1 MGFLNKIF
9 GSKVKVPKFK
19 EIDPDKEIDEA
30 FKSIQQRLPEGQRVA
45 RSIAEADT
53 ETALAVL
60 EQFAPGSQAA
70 IQQQM
75 QNIQAGLRGEL
86 PEDVQRLI
94 TDRAAAQAFAGGFG
108 GSGAARALELR
119 DLGLTSLQRIDT
131 AMGQS
136 AQAFQTIRGLMP
148 QQQSVGSMFL
158 MPGQRIALAQSER
171 NMQYQ
176 RDLAAAQERA
186 KASPVASGLFNAAVS
201 IGGAALGGFMG
212 GKALGAAGGGALGGA
227 ASGAAS
233 SAVGGA
239 ASGGFMTSL
248 RGLGTRAKGFL
259 GIAPSSTLGGPVGMQ
274 SSFAPGAAPKFTP
287 MAGMP

>member
-9 GSKVKVPKFK
+9 GSKVKVPKFT

-45 RSIAEADT
+45 KSIAEADT

-70 IQQQM
+70 IRQQM

-86 PEDVQRLI
+86 PADVQRAI

-136 AQAFQTIRGLMP
+136 AQAFATIRGLMP
-148 QQQSVGSMFL
+148 QPQSVGSMFL
-158 MPGQRIALAQSER
+158 SPAARINLAQSER
-171 NMQYQ
+171 NLRYQ
-176 RDLAAAQERA
+176 RDLEAAKVAAQA
-186 KASPVASGLFNAAVS
+186 DPVTKGLVDVGVKVA
-201 IGGAALGGFMG
+201 GAALGAG
-212 GKALGAAGGGALGGA
+212 LGGGMGSSLGTSLASAG
-227 ASGAAS
+227 ASGI
-233 SAVGGA
+233 
-239 ASGGFMTSL
+239 
-248 RGLGTRAKGFL
+248 GT
-259 GIAPSSTLGGPVGMQ
+259 GIPQ
-274 SSFAPGAAPKFTP
+274 SSFSFGYGSGGGSMGGSVSGTAQPGFWKRFGQGL
-287 MAGMP
+287 AGSMMGG

>member
-9 GSKVKVPKFK
+9 GDKVKVPKFK

-70 IQQQM
+70 IRQQM

-86 PEDVQRLI
+86 PADVQRFI
-94 TDRAAAQAFAGGFG
+94 IDRSVAQARQGGFG
-108 GSGAARALELR
+108 GSGMARALELR

-136 AQAFQTIRGLMP
+136 AQAFATIRGLMP

-158 MPGQRIALAQSER
+158 SPAARINLAQSER

-176 RDLAAAQERA
+176 RDLAAAQVA
-186 KASPVASGLFNAAVS
+186 AQPDPV
-201 IGGAALGGFMG
+201 MG
-212 GKALGAAGGGALGGA
+212 
-227 ASGAAS
+227 
-233 SAVGGA
+233 
-239 ASGGFMTSL
+239 
-248 RGLGTRAKGFL
+248 
-259 GIAPSSTLGGPVGMQ
+259 GIAPTIAKVAGVGLGGILGAKTSFGRSFLGLGDNASVGE
-274 SSFAPGAAPKFTP
+274 AAGKAFKLF
-287 MAGMP
+287 G

>member
-9 GSKVKVPKFK
+9 GDKVKVPKFT

-60 EQFAPGSQAA
+60 EQFAPGSRAA
-70 IQQQM
+70 MQQQM

-94 TDRAAAQAFAGGFG
+94 TDRAAAQSFAGGFG

-131 AMGQS
+131 AMNQS
-136 AQAFQTIRGLMP
+136 AQAFQTFRSMMP
-148 QQQSVGSMFL
+148 QRQSVGSMFL
-158 MPGQRIALAQSER
+158 STQDRINLAQSER
-171 NMQYQ
+171 NLRYQ
-176 RDLAAAQERA
+176 RDLEAAKVAAQA
-186 KASPVASGLFNAAVS
+186 DPVTKGLVDVGVKVA
-201 IGGAALGGFMG
+201 GAALGAGLGGGMG
-212 GKALGAAGGGALGGA
+212 SSLGTSLASAGG
-227 ASGAAS
+227 SGI
-233 SAVGGA
+233 
-239 ASGGFMTSL
+239 
-248 RGLGTRAKGFL
+248 GT
-259 GIAPSSTLGGPVGMQ
+259 GIPQ
-274 SSFAPGAAPKFTP
+274 SSFSFGYGSGGGSMGGSVSGNAQPGFWKQFGRNL
-287 MAGMP
+287 AGSMMGG

>member
-9 GSKVKVPKFK
+9 GDKVKIPKFK

-45 RSIAEADT
+45 KSIAEADT

-70 IQQQM
+70 IRQQM

-86 PEDVQRLI
+86 PADVQRAI

-136 AQAFQTIRGLMP
+136 AQAFATIRGLMP

-158 MPGQRIALAQSER
+158 SPAARINLAQSER

-176 RDLAAAQERA
+176 RDLAAAQEAA
-186 KASPVASGLFNAAVS
+186 KADPVTKGLVDVGVKVA
-201 IGGAALGGFMG
+201 GAALGAGLGGGMG
-212 GKALGAAGGGALGGA
+212 SSLGTSLASAGG
-227 ASGAAS
+227 SGI
-233 SAVGGA
+233 
-239 ASGGFMTSL
+239 
-248 RGLGTRAKGFL
+248 GT
-259 GIAPSSTLGGPVGMQ
+259 GIPQ
-274 SSFAPGAAPKFTP
+274 SSFGLSYGGGGLGSMGGSVSGNAQPSFWKQFGRNL
-287 MAGMP
+287 AGSMLGG

>member
-9 GSKVKVPKFK
+9 GSKVKVPKFT

-60 EQFAPGSQAA
+60 EQFAPGSRAA
-70 IQQQM
+70 MQQQM

-94 TDRAAAQAFAGGFG
+94 TDRAAAQSFAGGFG

-131 AMGQS
+131 AMNQS
-136 AQAFQTIRGLMP
+136 AQAFQTFRSMMP
-148 QQQSVGSMFL
+148 QQRSVGSMFL
-158 MPGQRIALAQSER
+158 SPQDRISLAQSER

-186 KASPVASGLFNAAVS
+186 KASPVASGLFNTAVTLA
-201 IGGAALGGFMG
+201 GGALGGFMT
-212 GKALGAAGGGALGGA
+212 GKGLGTALGA
-227 ASGAAS
+227 SGA
-233 SAVGGA
+233 SAGA
-239 ASGGFMTSL
+239 GLPTEMFKGAPFLTPSQGTS
-248 RGLGTRAKGFL
+248 A
-259 GIAPSSTLGGPVGMQ
+259 
-274 SSFAPGAAPKFTP
+274 FTP
-287 MAGMP
+287 LPYDVAGPYIGR

>member
-9 GSKVKVPKFK
+9 GSKVKVPKFN

-30 FKSIQQRLPEGQRVA
+30 FRSIQQRLPEGQRVA
-45 RSIAEADT
+45 KSIAEADA

-86 PEDVQRLI
+86 PEDVQRLV

-148 QQQSVGSMFL
+148 QRQSVGSMFL
-158 MPGQRIALAQSER
+158 SPADRINLAQSER
-171 NMQYQ
+171 NARFQ
-176 RDLAAAQERA
+176 RDMEAAEIAAQA
-186 KASPVASGLFNAAVS
+186 DPVTSGLVKAGATL
-201 IGGAALGGFMG
+201 IGGAIGGP
-212 GKALGAAGGGALGGA
+212 LGASMGSQMFGGPSMGIDSAQSVGTGG
-227 ASGAAS
+227 S
-233 SAVGGA
+233 S
-239 ASGGFMTSL
+239 FMTSL
-248 RGLGTRAKGFL
+248 KGFGTRAKGFF

-274 SSFAPGAAPKFTP
+274 RSFAPGSAPGFTP
-287 MAGMP
+287 MAGMPSF

>member
-30 FKSIQQRLPEGQRVA
+30 FRSIQQRMPEGKRVA
-45 RSIAEADT
+45 RSIAEADA

-75 QNIQAGLRGEL
+75 QYSQAGLRGDL
-86 PEDVQRLI
+86 PEDVQRLV
-94 TDRAAAQAFAGGFG
+94 TDRAAARAFAGGFG

-136 AQAFQTIRGLMP
+136 AQAFATIRGLMP
-148 QQQSVGSMFL
+148 QQQSVSSMFL

-171 NMQYQ
+171 NARYQ
-176 RDLAAAQERA
+176 RDLEAAKVAAQADPVVKGLASVGA
-186 KASPVASGLFNAAVS
+186 KVAGSAIGAA
-201 IGGAALGGFMG
+201 IGGPAGAQMGSQMG
-212 GKALGAAGGGALGGA
+212 GSMFDGGRPPYQPQYSLPGGYAGPSLGYGSGGGGSV
-227 ASGAAS
+227 SGTAQP
-233 SAVGGA
+233 
-239 ASGGFMTSL
+239 GFFK
-248 RGLGTRAKGFL
+248 RFL
-259 GIAPSSTLGGPVGMQ
+259 GNLGSSMMGG
-274 SSFAPGAAPKFTP
+274 
-287 MAGMP
+287 

>member
-9 GSKVKVPKFK
+9 GDKVKVPKFK

-70 IQQQM
+70 IRQQM

-86 PEDVQRLI
+86 PADVQRAI

-108 GSGAARALELR
+108 GSGAARSLELR

-136 AQAFQTIRGLMP
+136 AQAFATIRGLMP

-158 MPGQRIALAQSER
+158 SPAARINLAQSER
-171 NMQYQ
+171 NMQYE
-176 RDLAAAQERA
+176 RDLLAAREAA
-186 KASPVASGLFNAAVS
+186 KADPVTKGLVDVGVKVA
-201 IGGAALGGFMG
+201 GAALGAGLGGGMG
-212 GKALGAAGGGALGGA
+212 SSLGTSLASAGGSGIGA
-227 ASGAAS
+227 
-233 SAVGGA
+233 
-239 ASGGFMTSL
+239 
-248 RGLGTRAKGFL
+248 
-259 GIAPSSTLGGPVGMQ
+259 GIPQ
-274 SSFAPGAAPKFTP
+274 SSFGLSY
-287 MAGMP
+287 GGGG

>member
-9 GSKVKVPKFK
+9 GDKVKVPKFK

-45 RSIAEADT
+45 KSIAEADT

-70 IQQQM
+70 IRQQM

-86 PEDVQRLI
+86 PADVQRAI

-131 AMGQS
+131 AMNQS
-136 AQAFQTIRGLMP
+136 AQAFQTFRSMMP

-158 MPGQRIALAQSER
+158 SPAARINLAQSER

-176 RDLAAAQERA
+176 RDLAAAQEAA
-186 KASPVASGLFNAAVS
+186 KADPVTKGLVDVGVKVA
-201 IGGAALGGFMG
+201 GAALGAGLGGGMG
-212 GKALGAAGGGALGGA
+212 SSLGTSLASAGGSGIGA
-227 ASGAAS
+227 
-233 SAVGGA
+233 
-239 ASGGFMTSL
+239 
-248 RGLGTRAKGFL
+248 
-259 GIAPSSTLGGPVGMQ
+259 GIPQ
-274 SSFAPGAAPKFTP
+274 SSFGLSYGGGGLGSMGGSVSGTVQPSFWKQFGRNL
-287 MAGMP
+287 AGSMMGG

>member
-9 GSKVKVPKFK
+9 GDKVKVPKFK

-30 FKSIQQRLPEGQRVA
+30 FRSIQQRMPEGKRVA
-45 RSIAEADT
+45 RSIAEADA

-86 PEDVQRLI
+86 PEDVQRLV
-94 TDRAAAQAFAGGFG
+94 TDRAAARAFAGGFG

-148 QQQSVGSMFL
+148 QQQSVSSMFL

-171 NMQYQ
+171 DARLQ
-176 RDLAAAQERA
+176 RDMAAAQA
-186 KASPVASGLFNAAVS
+186 KAQADPVAKGLFDTGVKLA
-201 IGGAALGGFMG
+201 GAAI
-212 GKALGAAGGGALGGA
+212 GAGAGGG
-227 ASGAAS
+227 
-233 SAVGGA
+233 
-239 ASGGFMTSL
+239 GGFMTSL
-248 RGLGTRAKGFL
+248 KGMGTRAKGFL

-274 SSFAPGAAPKFTP
+274 SSFAPGAAPGFTP
-287 MAGMP
+287 MAGMPGF

>member
-19 EIDPDKEIDEA
+19 EIDPDAEIDKA
-30 FKSIQQRLPEGQRVA
+30 FRSIQQRMPEGKRVA
-45 RSIAEADT
+45 RSIAEADA

-86 PEDVQRLI
+86 PEDVQRLV
-94 TDRAAAQAFAGGFG
+94 TDRAAARAFAGGFG

-148 QQQSVGSMFL
+148 QQQSVGNMFL
-158 MPGQRIALAQSER
+158 TSQQRVALAERER
-171 NMQYQ
+171 NAQFQ
-176 RDLAAAQERA
+176 RDMQAAQVAAQPDPVTGGIAPTIA
-186 KASPVASGLFNAAVS
+186 KVAGV
-201 IGGAALGGFMG
+201 GLGGLLGSKTSF
-212 GKALGAAGGGALGGA
+212 GKD
-227 ASGAAS
+227 
-233 SAVGGA
+233 
-239 ASGGFMTSL
+239 
-248 RGLGTRAKGFL
+248 FL
-259 GIAPSSTLGGPVGMQ
+259 GIGDNA
-274 SSFAPGAAPKFTP
+274 SFGEAAGKAFKLF
-287 MAGMP
+287 G

>member
-9 GSKVKVPKFK
+9 GSKVKVPKFT

-45 RSIAEADT
+45 KSIAEADT

-70 IQQQM
+70 IRQQM

-86 PEDVQRLI
+86 PADVQRAI

-131 AMGQS
+131 AMNQS
-136 AQAFQTIRGLMP
+136 AQAFQTFRSMMP
-148 QQQSVGSMFL
+148 QQRSVGSMFL
-158 MPGQRIALAQSER
+158 SPQDRISLAQSER
-171 NMQYQ
+171 NLRYQ
-176 RDLAAAQERA
+176 RDLEAAKVAAQA
-186 KASPVASGLFNAAVS
+186 DPVTKGLVDVGVKVA
-201 IGGAALGGFMG
+201 GAALGAG
-212 GKALGAAGGGALGGA
+212 LGGGMGSSLGTSLASAG
-227 ASGAAS
+227 ASGI
-233 SAVGGA
+233 
-239 ASGGFMTSL
+239 
-248 RGLGTRAKGFL
+248 GT
-259 GIAPSSTLGGPVGMQ
+259 GIPQ
-274 SSFAPGAAPKFTP
+274 SSFSFGYGSGGGSMGGSVSGTAQPGFWKQFGRNL
-287 MAGMP
+287 AGSMMGG

>member
-9 GSKVKVPKFK
+9 GDKVKVPKFK

-45 RSIAEADT
+45 KSIAEADT

-70 IQQQM
+70 IRQQM

-86 PEDVQRLI
+86 PEDVRNLI
-94 TDRAAAQAFAGGFG
+94 IDRSAAQAQFGGFG
-108 GSGAARALELR
+108 GSGFARALELR

-131 AMGQS
+131 AMNQS
-136 AQAFQTIRGLMP
+136 AQAFATIRGLMP

-158 MPGQRIALAQSER
+158 SPADRINLARAER
-171 NMQYQ
+171 NMQYE

-186 KASPVASGLFNAAVS
+186 KADPVTSGLVKAGATL
-201 IGGAALGGFMG
+201 IGGAIGGPMG
-212 GKALGAAGGGALGGA
+212 ASMGSQMFGGPSMGIDSAQSVGTGG
-227 ASGAAS
+227 S
-233 SAVGGA
+233 S
-239 ASGGFMTSL
+239 FMTSL
-248 RGLGTRAKGFL
+248 KGFGTRAKGFF
-259 GIAPSSTLGGPVGMQ
+259 GIAPSSTVAGPAWMQ
-274 SSFAPGAAPKFTP
+274 SSYAPGSAPGFTP
-287 MAGMP
+287 MAGMPGF

>member
-9 GSKVKVPKFK
+9 GSKVKVPKFT

-45 RSIAEADT
+45 KSIAEADT

-70 IQQQM
+70 IRQQM

-86 PEDVQRLI
+86 PADVQRAI

-136 AQAFQTIRGLMP
+136 AQAFATIRGLMP

-158 MPGQRIALAQSER
+158 SPAARINLAQSER

-186 KASPVASGLFNAAVS
+186 KASPVASGLFNTAVTLA
-201 IGGAALGGFMG
+201 GGALGGFMT
-212 GKALGAAGGGALGGA
+212 GKGLGTALGA
-227 ASGAAS
+227 SGA
-233 SAVGGA
+233 SAGA
-239 ASGGFMTSL
+239 GLPTEMFKGAPFLTPSQGTS
-248 RGLGTRAKGFL
+248 A
-259 GIAPSSTLGGPVGMQ
+259 
-274 SSFAPGAAPKFTP
+274 FTP
-287 MAGMP
+287 LPYDVAGPYIGR